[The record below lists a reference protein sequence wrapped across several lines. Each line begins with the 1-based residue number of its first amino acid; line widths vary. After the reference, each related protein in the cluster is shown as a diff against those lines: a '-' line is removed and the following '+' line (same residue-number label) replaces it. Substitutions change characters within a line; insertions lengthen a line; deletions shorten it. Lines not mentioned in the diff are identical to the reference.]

1 MAAPEYDF
9 FATGPRPKPAGPA
22 TDRFGMPAVPHA
34 PMPQHYAPEPAVQAG
49 TAVNQFGLPVDEV
62 RPTGPL
68 AAPGYGAVPVH
79 NSLAAGYDDAPAV
92 WDPTAALAARPH
104 SRALPA
110 QADARPG
117 AVLAAGIVSI
127 VLGAVG
133 LLAAGVILLGYLGAK
148 SEVDS
153 ALASAGPD
161 AAGMESMANAF
172 LTAILVSGL
181 VVTAMAALYVALGV
195 FLLRGR
201 RWAGWTL
208 VVLSALSILG
218 SLWQVIGGSSSG
230 IGTWIAIG
238 ASASILLL
246 LAVGEGGRWLR
257 RA

>member
-9 FATGPRPKPAGPA
+9 FATGSRPKPPGPA
-22 TDRFGMPAVPHA
+22 TDRFGMPTAPQP
-34 PMPQHYAPEPAVQAG
+34 PMPQHFAPEPAVQAG
-49 TAVNQFGLPVDEV
+49 TAVNQFGLPVEEA

-79 NSLAAGYDDAPAV
+79 HSLAAGYDDAPAV
-92 WDPTAALAARPH
+92 WDPTAAASARSH
-104 SRALPA
+104 SRALPPRA
-110 QADARPG
+110 EQRPG

-127 VLGAVG
+127 VLGGLG
-133 LLAAGVILLGYLGAK
+133 LLAAGVILLGYLAAA

-153 ALASAGPD
+153 ALAGAGPD
-161 AAGMESMANAF
+161 AAGMAGMADAF
-172 LTAILVSGL
+172 LTAILVSG
-181 VVTAMAALYVALGV
+181 VVVAAIAALYVALGT
-195 FLLRGR
+195 FLVRGR

-208 VVLSALSILG
+208 LVLSALSILAT
-218 SLWQVIGGSSSG
+218 LWQVLGGSSSG
-230 IGTWIAIG
+230 IGSWVAIG